1 MSKAHRGRPLKEEKP
16 GGGRGTCP
24 LCKKTGIKVIHDVEV
39 DEKKLVICKSCHAA
53 VKHGKMKEAIAAL

>member
-1 MSKAHRGRPLKEEKP
+1 MAKRPKFN
-16 GGGRGTCP
+16 P
-24 LCKKTGIKVIHDVEV
+24 LATKGKGAYDNEGAKKTGIKVIHDVEV